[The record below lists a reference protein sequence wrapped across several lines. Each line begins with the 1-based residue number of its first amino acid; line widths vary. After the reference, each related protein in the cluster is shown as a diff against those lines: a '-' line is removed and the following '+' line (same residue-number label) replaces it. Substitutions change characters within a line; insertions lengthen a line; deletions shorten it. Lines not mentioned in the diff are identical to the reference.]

1 MSMIHETTHETCSVR
16 GVRLYETRHV
26 IDRTRGNLA
35 VGEVG
40 RELPFAPQ
48 RYFLT
53 YAIPTEQTRGAH
65 AHRQCSQFLVCTH
78 GECHLLVDDGE
89 NREEFC
95 LNRPTFG
102 VLVPPMVWAVE
113 HLHTPDSVLMVL
125 ASHAYEPSDYIRD
138 YAEFLDHI
146 RIREGASAAS

>member
-1 MSMIHETTHETCSVR
+1 MSTIHETSSEGCSVR

-26 IDRTRGNLA
+26 IDRVRGNLT

-40 RELPFAPQ
+40 RELPFVPQ

-53 YAIPTEQTRGAH
+53 YAIPSEQTRGAH
-65 AHRQCSQFLVCTH
+65 AHLRCSQFLVCAH
-78 GECHLLVDDGE
+78 GECHLVVDDGK

-95 LNRPTFG
+95 LNRPSLG

-113 HLHTPDSVLMVL
+113 HLHTADSVLMVL
-125 ASHAYEPSDYIRD
+125 ASHPYEPSDYIRD
-138 YAEFLDHI
+138 YAEFLGHV
-146 RIREGASAAS
+146 RTSEGGLS